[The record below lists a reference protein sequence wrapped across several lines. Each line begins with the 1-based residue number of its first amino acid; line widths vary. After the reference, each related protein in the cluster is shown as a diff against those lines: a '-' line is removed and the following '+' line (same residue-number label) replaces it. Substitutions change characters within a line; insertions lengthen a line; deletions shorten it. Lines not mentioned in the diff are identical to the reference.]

1 MTTVQFDVPQLTDGF
16 VRLRLL
22 TQADATPYARA
33 FSEDPDLGRLLG
45 FDTDPTL
52 AELGVSLGGVAERA
66 HRGQAVEF
74 AIVGIADARFLGSV
88 LLFGVSDRHRR
99 CEVGSWIVPDAR
111 RAGFGRRAVA
121 LAIDW
126 VFGELALERVELT
139 TTPENPVIPAFARS
153 LGFSYEGRLRRRNRE
168 RGQRIDILWFGL
180 LDREWVR
187 PGAA

>member
-1 MTTVQFDVPQLTDGF
+1 MQFDVPQLTDGF

-66 HRGQAVEF
+66 HSGQAVEF
-74 AIVGIADARFLGSV
+74 AIVGIADARFLGLV

-99 CEVGSWIVPDAR
+99 CEVGFWIVPDAR